1 MVTNTGTVGS
11 FGRLLRARRRALD
24 LGLQDL
30 ADATGINVGTL
41 SQIENGRK
49 RPPEI
54 YPYVTGL
61 AKRLGLVENT
71 REYSQF
77 IAQAVNE
84 RFADTKASQPEHLQL
99 TIPSG
104 DSPGRDSKEEFEA
117 LTSVSSIFQL
127 VPLVPVPSSTQEAP
141 VFISSD
147 TLIVMSQIMSMVY
160 LDVAEAIDVRLKD
173 GRKMTF
179 PVGGS
184 SRKAPVTRRKQEE
197 KT

>member
-1 MVTNTGTVGS
+1 MIGA

-61 AKRLGLVENT
+61 AKRLGMVENT

-77 IAQAVNE
+77 IAHAVNE
-84 RFADTKASQPEHLQL
+84 RFADTKASEVEDLQL
-99 TIPSG
+99 TIPPGDPSG
-104 DSPGRDSKEEFEA
+104 QDPDDDFEA

-147 TLIVMSQIMSMVY
+147 TLIVLSQIMSMVY

-173 GRKMTF
+173 GRTMTF
-179 PVGGS
+179 RVGGS
-184 SRKAPVTRRKQEE
+184 PRRAPVE
-197 KT
+197 KKKRGEKK